1 MHARRTTLVSLVA
14 VVPITVLAVSLTACG
29 GAGWRAGE
37 TSVAHAS
44 TVDAGPDADTK
55 DTKSSGAT
63 GVVTL
68 AFAGDLHFELHLAA
82 LLARPRGA
90 LGPITKALAGADLTM
105 VNLESS
111 ISHRGAPEAK
121 KLEEPDNRYYFRTSA
136 AALDVL
142 AAAGVD
148 VATMA
153 NNHGADYGPA
163 GLQDTLRAIRRSS
176 VHVVGVGADRHAA
189 FTPYRISVRGTT
201 FAFFGADASF
211 REGSSSVWAAGPHNA
226 GLAAAHAARPRALLA
241 AVRGASRNGDV
252 VVVYLHWGKELQ
264 GCPTTQ
270 QRITARALANAG
282 ADIVVGSHAHVLLGS
297 GWIDDTYVDYGL
309 GNFLWYHNHQPET
322 GVLQLRV
329 RDGHVVDDAF
339 TPARIGTDGR
349 PRPVTGSARTS
360 AVADWRG
367 LRDCT
372 GLAPR
377 PTDRTGQH
385 ASPAPYTASVRPI
398 GPRLRHRM
406 WYSHHPGCPIALTD
420 LRYLQITYL
429 GFDGAAHTGE
439 MVVHRRYAAAVV
451 DVFHR
456 LYAAR
461 WPLRR
466 MSLVDNYRGDD
477 EASMAANNTS
487 GYNCRRIAGREVWS
501 DHAYGAAIDI
511 NPVQNPYITAA
522 GILPR
527 SAARFVTIP
536 RTPTSLVPAGAIR
549 DGDIV
554 VRAFVHI
561 GWAWGGHFATHKD
574 YQHFYA
580 AGP

>member
-1 MHARRTTLVSLVA
+1 MHARRTAVAA
-14 VVPITVLAVSLTACG
+14 VVTITVLAASLTACNAG
-29 GAGWRAGE
+29 GGRGGG
-37 TSVAHAS
+37 TSTAHAS
-44 TVDAGPDADTK
+44 AVDAGSDGDAK
-55 DTKSSGAT
+55 DTKPSGAA

-68 AFAGDLHFELHLAA
+68 AFAGDMHFELHLAA
-82 LLARPRGA
+82 LLAHPRGA
-90 LGPITKALAGADLTM
+90 LGPITKSLAGADLTM

-111 ISHRGAPEAK
+111 ISHRGAPDPKE
-121 KLEEPDNRYYFRTSA
+121 LEQPDNRYYFRTSP

-148 VATMA
+148 VVTMA
-153 NNHGADYGPA
+153 NNHGADYGRA
-163 GLQDTLRAIRRSS
+163 GLQDTLRAIRRSP

-189 FTPYRISVRGTT
+189 FTPYRASVRGTT

-211 REGSSSVWAAGPHNA
+211 REGSSSVWAAGPNNA
-226 GLAAAHAARPRALLA
+226 GLAVAHAGRPRALLA
-241 AVRGASRNGDV
+241 AVRTASRGGDV
-252 VVVYLHWGKELQ
+252 VVVYLHWGEELH

-270 QRITARALANAG
+270 QRIAARALADAG

-297 GWIDDTYVDYGL
+297 GWIGDTYVDYGL
-309 GNFLWYHNHQPET
+309 GNFLWYHDHQPET
-322 GVLQLRV
+322 GVLRLGV

-349 PRPVTGSARTS
+349 PRPLTGPARV
-360 AVADWRG
+360 AALADWHG
-367 LRDCT
+367 LRGCT

-377 PTDRTGQH
+377 PAGRTRHH

-398 GPRLRHRM
+398 GPRLRVRM
-406 WYSHHPGCPIALTD
+406 RSTDHPGCPTGLNE
-420 LRYLQITYL
+420 LRYLRMTYL
-429 GFDGAAHTGE
+429 GFDGAAHVGE
-439 MVVHRRYAAAVV
+439 MVVHKKYAAAVV

-456 LYAAR
+456 LYDAR
-461 WPLRR
+461 WPIQR
-466 MSLVDNYRGDD
+466 MRLVDDYDGDD

-487 GYNCRRIAGREVWS
+487 GYNCRRIAGRQVWS
-501 DHAYGAAIDI
+501 DHAFGAAIDI
-511 NPVQNPYITAA
+511 NPAQNPYISAT
-522 GILPR
+522 GIHPR
-527 SAARFVTIP
+527 SAARLATIP
-536 RTPTSLVPAGAIR
+536 RTRTSLVPAGAIR

-554 VRAFVHI
+554 VRSFAQI